1 MKELLARDC
10 PESMVDDQINKVVF
24 GKNHL
29 GKKNSENAI
38 PFAVACHP
46 KLKGIWKLIKDYS
59 RFFTVTKKLGQ
70 FFHLLHWFYKVVPE
84 K

>member
-38 PFAVACHP
+38 TFAVACHP
-46 KLKGIWKLIKDYS
+46 KLKGI
-59 RFFTVTKKLGQ
+59 
-70 FFHLLHWFYKVVPE
+70 
-84 K
+84 

>member
-24 GKNHL
+24 

>member
-46 KLKGIWKLIKDYS
+46 KLKGI
-59 RFFTVTKKLGQ
+59 
-70 FFHLLHWFYKVVPE
+70 
-84 K
+84 

>member
-38 PFAVACHP
+38 PLAVACHP